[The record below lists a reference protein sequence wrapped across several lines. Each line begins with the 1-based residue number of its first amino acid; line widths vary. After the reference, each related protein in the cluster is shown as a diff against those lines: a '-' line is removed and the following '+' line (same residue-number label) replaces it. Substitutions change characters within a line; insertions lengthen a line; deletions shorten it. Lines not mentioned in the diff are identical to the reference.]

1 MTEQGARVPDDGE
14 PRVGEVY
21 RHRARGTF
29 YTIIGRANLQTDRPI
44 ADDEAL
50 VIYRGKD
57 GALWARP
64 VREFRDG
71 RFEPAPTV
79 SRRADLAKSL
89 VIPDNAE

>member
-1 MTEQGARVPDDGE
+1 MTEQQVRVPADCD
-14 PRVGEVY
+14 PRAGEVY
-21 RHRARGTF
+21 RHRARGSC

-64 VREFRDG
+64 VREFCDG
-71 RFEPAPTV
+71 RFESAPNV
-79 SRRADLAKSL
+79 F
-89 VIPDNAE
+89 

>member
-1 MTEQGARVPDDGE
+1 MTEEEVRVPDDGE
-14 PRVGEVY
+14 PRAGEVF
-21 RHRARGTF
+21 RHRARGTC
-29 YTIIGRANLQTDRPI
+29 YTVIGRANLQTDRPI

-71 RFEPAPTV
+71 RFEPASNV
-79 SRRADLAKSL
+79 F
-89 VIPDNAE
+89 

>member
-1 MTEQGARVPDDGE
+1 MTKQEVRVPDIRE
-14 PRVGEVY
+14 PRAGEAY
-21 RHRARGTF
+21 RHRARGTS

-44 ADDEAL
+44 SDDESL

-71 RFEPAPTV
+71 RFEPAPNA
-79 SRRADLAKSL
+79 SRRADLAKSQ
-89 VIPDNAE
+89 VTRDDAE